1 LSRRRRSLGAFE
13 IAVACPDNKLAEGEM
28 IEQSIGH
35 FMKGK
40 KTQQLLSVLPT
51 DAVQQAVAMMSRHGA
66 GSVVIKEKDGTVDG
80 IFTERDLL
88 TRVVEKGLDPK
99 ATRVST
105 VMSPDVRRVAPTAT
119 VEEALR
125 LMLLHGHRHLLVAEG
140 TKVDGLVSIRDLMS
154 WMVLPEE
161 PIAHEGRPG
170 VIRARAEE
178 AARTVQHAAEADKP

>member
-1 LSRRRRSLGAFE
+1 
-13 IAVACPDNKLAEGEM
+13 M
-28 IEQSIGH
+28 IEQSVGH

-40 KTQQLLSVLPT
+40 TIQQLLSVLPT
-51 DAVQQAVAMMSRHGA
+51 DAVSVAVKLMSSHGA

-99 ATRVST
+99 TTQVIK
-105 VMSPDVRRVAPTAT
+105 VMSPDVRRVSPSAT

-140 TKVDGLVSIRDLMS
+140 GKVDGLVSIRDLMS
-154 WMVLPEE
+154 WMVLPDE

-178 AARTVQHAAEADKP
+178 AARTVQHAAATDKP